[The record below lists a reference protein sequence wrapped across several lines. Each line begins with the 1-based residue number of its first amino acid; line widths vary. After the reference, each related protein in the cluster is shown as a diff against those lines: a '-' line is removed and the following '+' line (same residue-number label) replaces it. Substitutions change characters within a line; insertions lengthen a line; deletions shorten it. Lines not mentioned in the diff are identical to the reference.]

1 MTRRRPDIAVEPLL
15 SSDARSDVRV
25 ITTGHLPF
33 KKNWVNHRFS
43 GFAVGFVARG
53 AGQYRM
59 SKAPERA
66 ILPGTLFCVHR
77 GPVFHYGPQP
87 GSTWEEYYLVVHGPG
102 LRRWLKQGWL
112 WTDGTVRQVQDSAA
126 MAARFQE
133 LRLLLARG
141 GPGDRDRAV
150 SVAERVLLEG
160 YFGQSDQ
167 PSPDPHAVLS
177 TVAEYCKSHLS
188 EEVDFK
194 RLARSLGVSYSLLRR
209 EMKLQTGLAPY
220 QYLTRIR
227 CDRAR
232 DLLAAA
238 KLPVKAVGAEVGIP
252 DAFTFSRTFKRCTGV
267 APQHYRDSLALTG
280 TANNR

>member
-1 MTRRRPDIAVEPLL
+1 MARMLSCMAEMIRRRPDIAVEPLL
-15 SSDARSDVRV
+15 SNDARTDVRV
-25 ITTGHLPF
+25 LTTGHLPF
-33 KKNWVNHRFS
+33 KENWVHHRFS
-43 GFAVGFVARG
+43 GFTVGFVVRG

-59 SKAPERA
+59 SKGPEHA

-77 GPVFHYGPQP
+77 GPVFHYGSQH
-87 GSTWEEYYLVVHGPG
+87 GSTWEEYYLVVHGTG

-160 YFGQSDQ
+160 YFGQ
-167 PSPDPHAVLS
+167 
-177 TVAEYCKSHLS
+177 
-188 EEVDFK
+188 
-194 RLARSLGVSYSLLRR
+194 R
-209 EMKLQTGLAPY
+209 
-220 QYLTRIR
+220 
-227 CDRAR
+227 
-232 DLLAAA
+232 
-238 KLPVKAVGAEVGIP
+238 GIP

-280 TANNR
+280 SAKNA